1 MYIINNRSG
10 SVHKIMYFVAIC
22 LQFYI
27 RMLHLLKQCIKVVKI
42 WYMLEFLF
50 QDVIEKCNLSGDY
63 FNAYLHQNYLE
74 FFSEITDVV
83 RASEYLS
90 DSDFMT
96 FEWSVSD
103 TIVLLSN
110 TLIHQVNLLLVQEYH
125 VHFLWLTLYSIEYRI
140 GGMS

>member
-1 MYIINNRSG
+1 MF
-10 SVHKIMYFVAIC
+10 FVAIC
-22 LQFYI
+22 LQFYM
-27 RMLHLLKQCIKVVKI
+27 RMLHLLNQCIKVVKI
-42 WYMLEFLF
+42 QCMLEFLF

-103 TIVLLSN
+103 TIVILSN
-110 TLIHQVNLLLVQEYH
+110 TCTLIHQVDNLCYSAF
-125 VHFLWLTLYSIEYRI
+125 FLCLTL
-140 GGMS
+140 GMILQYVFHFNLFVSFSLTFPYQ